1 METKKKTSLFKGVKL
16 FWHDLY
22 ITITYINLS
31 ILKTA
36 EDGVNH
42 ILRVFTE
49 GIYPLF
55 LFLIQ
60 LFTTA
65 KASL

>member
-36 EDGVNH
+36 EDGGSTYSVDFSFRLYQ
-42 ILRVFTE
+42 IF
-49 GIYPLF
+49 
-55 LFLIQ
+55 
-60 LFTTA
+60 
-65 KASL
+65 